1 MQVIYS
7 TINQEIYNSCHL
19 GLDLLCF
26 TSLQHIN
33 VVFPTVLHVGVL
45 VLAYLE
51 AHKNKVTLGAG
62 SLEYTAE
69 RRSTSG
75 L

>member
-1 MQVIYS
+1 MEVIHNTVS
-7 TINQEIYNSCHL
+7 QETCTSCHL

-26 TSLQHIN
+26 TSLQRIN
-33 VVFPTVLHVGVL
+33 VVFATVLHVGVL
-45 VLAYLE
+45 VLAYLD

-62 SLEYTAE
+62 SLEYTTE
-69 RRSTSG
+69 RRSRSR